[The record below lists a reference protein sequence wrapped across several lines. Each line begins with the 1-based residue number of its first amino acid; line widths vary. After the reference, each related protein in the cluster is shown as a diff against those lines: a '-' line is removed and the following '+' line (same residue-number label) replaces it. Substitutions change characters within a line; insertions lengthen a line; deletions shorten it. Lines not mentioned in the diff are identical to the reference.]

1 MSAYPLQPLALID
14 LHPATESKARRFIAS
29 NAIDSTDAQE
39 LLCAL
44 GLVPDPQS
52 QGLYDWNRK
61 RAGGA
66 K

>member
-1 MSAYPLQPLALID
+1 MSGYQLQEITTTT
-14 LHPATESKARRFIAS
+14 LHPATEAKARRFIATA
-29 NAIDSTDAQE
+29 AIDSTDAQE

-44 GLVPDPQS
+44 GLAPDPQS